1 MSTFDF
7 KTITNPGVLNLG
19 VFPARREPDFSKII
33 KLDANESLLGPSSMV
48 AQRIKQ
54 TIDET
59 NYYPDAGA
67 LDLKDALA
75 SHLDVAPEQLTLG
88 NGSNDILDI
97 IARVFAGPGDDVVF
111 SQYGFIVYRMA
122 SEAVNANP
130 VMVPAKAWGN
140 DLDGMLAAITDKTK
154 IIFLANPNNPT
165 GTWCEK
171 PALEAFLSKVP
182 EHIIVVL
189 DEAYTEYSTDGVLPN
204 GLNYLRDHANL
215 IVTRTFSKAYGLAA
229 LRVGFAAAS
238 AELTNLLNRVRQP
251 FNVNRLALTGA
262 VAALEDQAHL
272 AETVELTAKGMAQWI
287 EGVNELGLGYIPSR
301 GNFICVDVGDALLV
315 TGALAE
321 QNIFVC
327 PLANY
332 GMPAYVRITI
342 GCKEDNAKVLKALK
356 GLVGS

>member
-33 KLDANESLLGPSSMV
+33 KLDANESLLGPSTMV
-48 AQRIKQ
+48 AQSIKQ

-67 LDLKDALA
+67 LELKDALA

-165 GTWCEK
+165 GTWCET
-171 PALEAFLSKVP
+171 PVLEAFLNKVP

-189 DEAYTEYSTDGVLPN
+189 DEAYSEYSTDGVLPN

-229 LRVGFAAAS
+229 LR
-238 AELTNLLNRVRQP
+238 
-251 FNVNRLALTGA
+251 
-262 VAALEDQAHL
+262 
-272 AETVELTAKGMAQWI
+272 
-287 EGVNELGLGYIPSR
+287 
-301 GNFICVDVGDALLV
+301 
-315 TGALAE
+315 
-321 QNIFVC
+321 
-327 PLANY
+327 
-332 GMPAYVRITI
+332 
-342 GCKEDNAKVLKALK
+342 
-356 GLVGS
+356 